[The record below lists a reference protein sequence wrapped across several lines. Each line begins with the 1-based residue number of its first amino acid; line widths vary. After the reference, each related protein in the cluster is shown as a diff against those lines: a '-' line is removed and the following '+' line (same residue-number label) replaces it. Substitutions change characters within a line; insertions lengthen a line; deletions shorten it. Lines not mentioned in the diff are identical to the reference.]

1 MPFLQILTRCYKRP
15 QLLLA
20 NISSLV
26 ALTDPD
32 WVQTC
37 LIDNV
42 GRGIGWSY
50 TNMAAHAP
58 LLRGEYIWILDD
70 DDVCSRPT
78 LVVEL
83 KQIVDD
89 KRPDVIMV
97 RMHHGPLGVLPDGAT
112 WQQPPQQAHIGCS
125 AFVVRREVW
134 QQHAGAFG
142 DHYAGDFDFIAAVF
156 ASGASVYWHD
166 VIASR
171 VQCISQGKA
180 EKCL

>member
-1 MPFLQILTRCYKRP
+1 MPFLQILTRCYRRP

-26 ALTDPD
+26 AMTDPD

-37 LIDNV
+37 LIDSE

-58 LLRGEYIWILDD
+58 LLRGDYIWILDD

-78 LVVEL
+78 LIAEL
-83 KQIVDD
+83 KQIVEVQ
-89 KRPDVIMV
+89 RPDVIMV
-97 RMHHGPLGVLPDGAT
+97 RMHHGPLGVLPDSTT
-112 WQQPPQQAHIGCS
+112 WEQPPQQAHIGCS
-125 AFVVRREVW
+125 AFVVRRAVW
-134 QQHAGAFG
+134 QQHADRFG

-156 ASGASVYWHD
+156 ASGASVHWHD